1 MRACTIYI
9 YICIYI
15 YVYIY
20 ICYIYIRTYIH
31 TYMGSWLTL
40 RDRPKGIADGYPHL
54 ERCPGALVAS
64 GFRVQSLGF
73 RGLGFRVLGF
83 RGLGFRV
90 EARKLEPI
98 NPCLNTPLIKQ
109 SSEPKRSRLPGQSLR
124 GGAQHPRIESKRI

>member
-1 MRACTIYI
+1 MYNI

-15 YVYIY
+15 YAT
-20 ICYIYIRTYIH
+20 YIRTYIH